1 MKYLLDTQALL
12 WYLLDDSNL
21 SKMAR
26 ETIDTSECFYSKV
39 SLWEIAIKQSL
50 GKLQYKESVPSII
63 KLCEIEEFINL
74 SVTGTH
80 IEQIKTLPFIHNDP
94 FDRLLI
100 AQAQIENLTLITKDH
115 IILKYDVKT
124 FW

>member
-12 WYLLDDSNL
+12 LYLLDDSNL

-50 GKLQYKESVPSII
+50 GTLQYKESVPSII